1 MAFSINKY
9 NRNGNKFNV
18 NTKDMT
24 YRSLKDMWES
34 EKLAGVDPGTPVHV
48 FCAAFINTKSR
59 YGENANL
66 VIVSPDENGEI
77 VPAHIASLPAHLTD
91 TVKEMLADTEAV
103 DAIKNY
109 QVGFRI
115 REYHNKNFNVDA
127 YTVEWCD
134 VE

>member
-1 MAFSINKY
+1 MAFSIKKFNK
-9 NRNGNKFNV
+9 NGNKFDV
-18 NTKDMT
+18 NTQGLS
-24 YRSLKDMWES
+24 YHSLKAIWED
-34 EKLAGVDPGTPVHV
+34 EKNNGVDPGTPVHV

-66 VIVSPDENGEI
+66 VVVTPDENGEI
-77 VPAHIASLPAHLTD
+77 VPAYIASLPAHLTD

-109 QVGFRI
+109 QVGFSI
-115 REYHNKNFNVDA
+115 REYHNKKFNVDA
-127 YTVEWCD
+127 YTVDWCD